1 MACIKKLEQNITYDC
16 ARADEPTSIRGI
28 EELIL
33 VNYDDISNYSVDAVG
48 LATITMKTG
57 AKGYVVSSV
66 GNSVSATIAAKAND
80 IMVTAQE
87 HSVVIKLM
95 DNGGT
100 VGARELSNL
109 IYSLQIGTFAACV
122 LTTQGK
128 HIAYGLVSG
137 LECSEIAG
145 DSATDGIV
153 SITLKT
159 PEGAGGDRLIA
170 LTGDT
175 YEGLKIPK
183 AQQQIKI

>member
-16 ARADEPTSIRGI
+16 AKAAEPTSIRGVD
-28 EELIL
+28 ELVL

-48 LATITMKTG
+48 AATITMKTG
-57 AKGYVVSSV
+57 TKGYVVSSV
-66 GNSVSATIAAKAND
+66 GNSVSATVAAKVND

-87 HSVVIKLM
+87 HSVVVKLI

-100 VGARELSNL
+100 MGAREFSNL

-122 LTTQGK
+122 LTTSGNCYV
-128 HIAYGLVSG
+128 YGLMSG
-137 LECSEIAG
+137 LECSEIVG

-159 PEGAGGDRLIA
+159 PEGAGGDRLMSLVKA
-170 LTGDT
+170 T
-175 YEGLKIPK
+175 YDGLKTPK
-183 AQQQIKI
+183 A